1 MKGSDTVKV
10 TAVTAMRTE
19 QKGHVL
25 RHHLGGILLLRRHFI
40 QRLTRTSFCL
50 PVLRAGERGRAHC
63 AVRLRCAL
71 DNHSSSLAYFH
82 FNIVFAEIRIY

>member
-50 PVLRAGERGRAHC
+50 PVRAGERAGRTAQSDY
-63 AVRLRCAL
+63 AA
-71 DNHSSSLAYFH
+71 HSSSLTYFH
-82 FNIVFAEIRIY
+82 FNIVFAQNRI